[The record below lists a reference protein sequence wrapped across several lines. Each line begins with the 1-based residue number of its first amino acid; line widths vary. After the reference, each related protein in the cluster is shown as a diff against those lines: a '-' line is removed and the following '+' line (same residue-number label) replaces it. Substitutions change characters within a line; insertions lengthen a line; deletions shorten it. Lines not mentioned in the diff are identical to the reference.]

1 MDHKKVNYLNFD
13 TSPPL
18 KILFSRYA
26 LCPMPFALCSMRH
39 ALCPMLHALC
49 VCLPNAVQIHLKFL
63 LFFQQITLLL
73 SHFFN
78 YFCRSLV

>member
-26 LCPMPFALCSMRH
+26 LCAMRY
-39 ALCPMLHALC
+39 ALCPMLYAPCPLSYAPC
-49 VCLPNAVQIHLKFL
+49 PMRLPP
-63 LFFQQITLLL
+63 
-73 SHFFN
+73 
-78 YFCRSLV
+78 